1 VIPVVRSVA
10 VIAAAIALCAP
21 KMPQKARAAYAKVLR
36 TEARDHH
43 FDPLTGVAI
52 IWHESGWRP
61 GAVSRDGEDHGLGQ
75 IRARYIGACKGDADP
90 VHHPSQGC
98 RAVKASLHDGS
109 YSIRLMADQITR
121 WRKLCRQKT
130 GRPALLRRWLQ
141 GYGGYC
147 NLNQGLWCGLRKVK
161 GRWTEQAT
169 PAEVGVII
177 QCRRRLVSGKPC
189 RRRRR

>member
-1 VIPVVRSVA
+1 MVRSVA

-21 KMPQKARAAYAKVLR
+21 KMPEKARVVYAKVLR
-36 TEARDHH
+36 AEARDHH

-52 IWHESGWRP
+52 IWHESDWRP
-61 GAVSRDGEDHGLGQ
+61 GAVSGDGEDHGLGQ

-90 VHHPSQGC
+90 VHNPSPGC

-109 YSIRLMADQITR
+109 YSIRLMADMITR

-130 GRPALLRRWLQ
+130 GRPALFRRWLQ

-147 NLNQGLWCGLRKVK
+147 KPKRGLWCGLRKVK
-161 GRWTEQAT
+161 GRWKEQDT
-169 PAEVGVII
+169 PRLVADII
-177 QCRRRLVSGKPC
+177 RCRRRLISGKPC
-189 RRRRR
+189 LRRPR